1 MTAKAQVQGS
11 GSAPFNHGVYEPPT
25 HMLTIE
31 VPLRLVGPFPQIV
44 VKDAITAVLSIARV
58 SGSVTDNPQVT
69 LTEVEPSDD
78 GLTDSNAH
86 EAEEA

>member
-1 MTAKAQVQGS
+1 MPDQAAKSEVQGS
-11 GSAPFNHGVYEPPT
+11 GSAPFHHGEYEPPT

-69 LTEVEPSDD
+69 LSEVPKV
-78 GLTDSNAH
+78 
-86 EAEEA
+86 EEGG